1 MEEAERLKTVIDSFN
16 LELGGVV
23 YTEVHGTLFVEV
35 RDFGAPERTLIIRTM
50 IDGNPVTTE
59 VSWER
64 FTDEFDAMRA
74 RMMSEDWDD
83 ALSQLVG
90 RSE

>member
-1 MEEAERLKTVIDSFN
+1 MGVPDLKTVVDGFN
-16 LELGGVV
+16 IELGGVV
-23 YTEVHGTLFVEV
+23 YTDVHGKLFVEV
-35 RDFGAPERTLIIRTM
+35 RDFGTPERTLIIRTM
-50 IDGNPVTTE
+50 IDGHPVTTE
-59 VSWER
+59 VSFEK

-74 RMMSEDWDD
+74 RMMSGDWDE